1 MTKPIPDYL
10 KLHVE
15 ESFAVRPQPP
25 DVRGLS
31 DVLEAFR
38 DATGWQLSYVDAHH
52 LDANP
57 AWAMPIGQGDANEGK
72 LVLTAGQ
79 APAPGTLALDAIRP
93 LAQAIGGLVAE
104 IHRTQSTVWQRE
116 AELAAGIPVTL
127 RPAEQQQLAFRLESV
142 LRGGA
147 EAIGCQAAALYL
159 LDDAT
164 SHLKLRAAWRLPK
177 NRFLDPPR
185 PLRGA
190 VADLEA
196 LVGHAV
202 ALEDTALLPHWK
214 VPEDFPAA
222 LCVPV
227 ASTSTPLG
235 TLWFFAEQ
243 TRTFSPEQ
251 THLAEIVAG
260 RLVSDLER
268 EVLVREG
275 LRNRQTDQAR
285 QLLTQWQNDQR
296 PSVPPLIDGWQVA
309 GVLSGDDPLGGLLY
323 DWCVLPDGRI
333 AIALGQADGLNVEAS
348 LTAATLHIALKS
360 HAAYP
365 HDARHML
372 DRLNE
377 ALWTCSTGNR
387 FASLFYAVIE
397 PETGAM
403 EYAAA
408 GDTHALIVSPTDVQ
422 SLSVTET
429 PLGADPDA
437 VYRQTAGQLEP
448 GQSLV
453 LFNRGYPTTVDQETL
468 ETEEGRAAAALTVL
482 PHATAEEQ
490 VHALIEE
497 LVSQGPPERAVVV
510 ARRIF

>member
-1 MTKPIPDYL
+1 MTKPFPEYL

-15 ESFAVRPQPP
+15 EPPAVCPQPR
-25 DVRGLS
+25 DVPGLEVVLDAFH
-31 DVLEAFR
+31 DV
-38 DATGWQLSYVDAHH
+38 TGWRLRLVDAPS
-52 LDANP
+52 LETSP
-57 AWAMPIGQGDANEGK
+57 AWTMPIGVPEAGESQ
-72 LVLTAGQ
+72 LVLVPERNGSVA
-79 APAPGTLALDAIRP
+79 AMSLEKVRP
-93 LAQAIGGLVAE
+93 LAHAIGGLIAE
-104 IHRTQSTVWQRE
+104 IYRTQSTVWQRE

-127 RPAEQQQLAFRLESV
+127 RPAEQQRLAYQLESV

-177 NRFLDPPR
+177 NRFLDAPR

-202 ALEDTALLPHWK
+202 ALENTSLLPHWK
-214 VPEDFPAA
+214 VPEDYPAA

-243 TRTFSPEQ
+243 VREFSAEQ

-275 LRNRQTDQAR
+275 LRTRQTDQAR
-285 QLLTQWQNDQR
+285 HLLAQWLREQR
-296 PSVPPLIDGWQVA
+296 PNIPPLVDGWQVA
-309 GVLSGDDPLGGLLY
+309 GQLHSDDPLNGVVY
-323 DWCVLPDGRI
+323 DWCVLPDGRM
-333 AIALGQADGLNVEAS
+333 AVAMGHAEGLQVEAG
-348 LTAATLHIALKS
+348 LTATALHTALKS

-365 HDARHML
+365 HDARQML

-377 ALWTCSTGNR
+377 VLWTCSTGNR
-387 FASLFYAVIE
+387 FASLIYAIID
-397 PETGAM
+397 PESGEL

-408 GDTHALIVSPTDVQ
+408 GKVHALIVGPDDCQ
-422 SLSVTET
+422 SLTVSQT

-437 VYRQTAGQLEP
+437 VYRQATATVAT

-453 LFNRGYPTTVDQETL
+453 LFNRGCLTPVDEEVL
-468 ETEEGRAAAALTVL
+468 DADEGRAVAALL
-482 PHATAEEQ
+482 PLPRPTAEEQ
-490 VHALIEE
+490 VQTVLGE
-497 LVSQGPPERAVVV
+497 LAGESQSERAVVV